1 VVTAAT
7 LVRAVAAAGALLIGL
22 AACGGGDEPRPKL
35 AAGTLTVG
43 AVVVSERDQSI
54 VDAARIAVGEVNDAG
69 GIEGKVRLRLV
80 VGADAGKLGRGGARV
95 LVLPCDAGD
104 EGRALGA
111 VRGLRVLTFATCN
124 NDPAAAAAAGAG
136 AGAGGGTGKLPLTA
150 PWGVGPDITERAAML
165 AAALHDRQFQRVAI
179 IPGGAADFLRDAIE
193 SWGIKLVPEQAE
205 AIVTDGDWPS
215 VDRLR
220 GFAVYGLDRL
230 DPARGIRAARR
241 GAEGR
246 VLATFGFPVP
256 GSELDELYEKY
267 RLDHGARPDGSQ
279 VQLGY
284 DAVRVLVEAVEEARS
299 TDPAALSS
307 ALPGLEVSGAG
318 GVLNY
323 EENGSRVPRA
333 DAALV
338 EVRNGRLELVK
349 RGRPE
354 RP

>member
-1 VVTAAT
+1 MAA
-7 LVRAVAAAGALLIGL
+7 LAVGL
-22 AACGGGDEPRPKL
+22 AACGGGGEAKAKL
-35 AAGTLTVG
+35 APGTLSIG
-43 AVVVSERDQSI
+43 AVTVSKRDQSI
-54 VDAARIAVGEVNDAG
+54 ADAARIAVGEVNDAG

-80 VGADAGKLGRGGARV
+80 VGPVAGKLARAGTRV
-95 LVLPCDAGD
+95 LILPCDAGD

-124 NDPAAAAAAGAG
+124 DDPAAGAG
-136 AGAGGGTGKLPLTA
+136 KPPLTA
-150 PWGVGPDITERAAML
+150 PWGVGPDIADRAAMV
-165 AAALHDRQFQRVAI
+165 AAGLHDRQFQRVAI
-179 IPGGAADFLRDAIE
+179 VPGGAAEFLRDAVEAWRIE
-193 SWGIKLVPEQAE
+193 LVAQQAE
-205 AIVTDGDWPS
+205 AIVTDGDWAS
-215 VDRLR
+215 VDELR
-220 GFAVYGLDRL
+220 GFPVYGLDRL
-230 DPARGIRAARR
+230 DSARGIRAAGH

-246 VLATFGFPVP
+246 VFATFGFPVP

-284 DAVRVLVEAVEEARS
+284 DAVRVLVEAVEKARS
-299 TDPAALSS
+299 IDPAALSA

-318 GVLNY
+318 GILNY

-338 EVRNGRLELVK
+338 EVRGGRLELIE